1 MGEKIANRQ
10 LEFSVFCI
18 ESVAEKLGL
27 KRNEVYRLLKEQSQ
41 ILDQYIIP
49 NYEILHTQS
58 KAYIVDDIIDYMRQE
73 GVFE

>member
-1 MGEKIANRQ
+1 MGEKIANKQ

-27 KRNEVYRLLKEQSQ
+27 KGNEVYQLLKKQSQ

-49 NYEILHTQS
+49 NY
-58 KAYIVDDIIDYMRQE
+58 
-73 GVFE
+73 

>member
-1 MGEKIANRQ
+1 MIKKQGKEEISWEKKIANKQ

-27 KRNEVYRLLKEQSQ
+27 KGNEVYQLLKKQSQ

-49 NYEILHTQS
+49 NY
-58 KAYIVDDIIDYMRQE
+58 
-73 GVFE
+73 